1 MDFLA
6 GKCDIA
12 VIGAGHAGIEA
23 ALAGARLGMS
33 VICSPEDKD
42 EVVAKLEAEG
52 FKPFVMGECMPG
64 EGKVTYR

>member
-1 MDFLA
+1 MGF
-6 GKCDIA
+6 
-12 VIGAGHAGIEA
+12 
-23 ALAGARLGMS
+23 GMS